1 MTLRHRLIRCDLPS
15 VFLFALLFSTAMLH
29 GQPSKTYW
37 DWPSFRAVV
46 LQQHPTAR
54 QADLLLEQARAELLR
69 ARGGFDPKIYGDW
82 SGKHFNGKQYF
93 QYSEVGVKAP
103 TWLGIELKSN
113 FNRASGDFVNPEAT
127 LPQRGQLA
135 AGLSWTLGRGLFIDD
150 RRADLH
156 IGQIGLDQ
164 RRAERA
170 ALLNDLLFDAAK
182 VYWDWAFTQNALS
195 IYQEALRQA
204 RIRYEGI
211 VESFY
216 QGDKPAIDTLE
227 AFIQVQDRQ
236 IDVNFA
242 QVDFQNATIALTT
255 FLWGPNGDPAG
266 LSGIPAP
273 PEVLMAAT
281 YQPPT
286 DATARELLQMA
297 QTQHPLLRAYDA
309 KLRAL
314 DVERRLKVEK
324 RKPQLDLTYQ
334 LLGNGWQ
341 FFTTPGVE
349 GPQVLAN
356 DIKWGIQFSYP
367 ILNRKAR
374 GDWQVTQIKI
384 AQNNL
389 ELNQKRLEIENKT
402 LQYLNELNTLAG
414 QIALYRDITQNY
426 RALLDGEYEKFRFG
440 ESSVFLINVR
450 EQRWIDA
457 QIKYLK
463 LLATYRKTEAGLQWS
478 AGVLGQ

>member
-1 MTLRHRLIRCDLPS
+1 MTQNCSIRYRI
-15 VFLFALLFSTAMLH
+15 LFALWIVLTHGVGMLYC
-29 GQPSKTYW
+29 QSSATYW
-37 DWPSFRAVV
+37 DWAGFRSVV

-54 QADLLLEQARAELLR
+54 QADLLIQQARAELLR
-69 ARGGFDPKIYGDW
+69 ARGGFDPKVYGDW

-93 QYSEVGVKAP
+93 QYSEVGIKAP

-113 FNRASGDFVNPEAT
+113 FNRAAGDFVNPEAA
-127 LPQRGQLA
+127 LPQRGQFA
-135 AGLSWTLGRGLFIDD
+135 AGLNWTLGQGLFIDD
-150 RRADLH
+150 RRADLQ
-156 IGQIGLDQ
+156 IAQIGLDQ

-170 ALLNDLLFDAAK
+170 AMLNEILFEAAK
-182 VYWDWAFTQNALS
+182 VYWDWTFAQNALS

-227 AFIQVQDRQ
+227 AFIQVQNRQ
-236 IDVNFA
+236 LDVNFA
-242 QVDFQNATIALTT
+242 RVDLQNATIALTT

-286 DATARELLQMA
+286 DAVAQELLRQA
-297 QTQHPLLRAYDA
+297 QNQHPLLRAYDA

-314 DVERRLKVEK
+314 EVERRLKLER
-324 RKPQLDLTYQ
+324 RKPQLDLNYQ

-389 ELNQKRLEIENKT
+389 ELAQKRLEIENKT
-402 LQYLNELNTLAG
+402 LQYLNELNTLAN
-414 QIALYRDITQNY
+414 QVALYRDITNNY
-426 RALLDGEYEKFRFG
+426 RTLLDGEYEKFRFG
-440 ESSVFLINVR
+440 ESSVFLINTR
-450 EQRWIDA
+450 EQRWLDA

-463 LLATYRKTEAGLQWS
+463 LMATYRKTEAGLLWS
-478 AGVLGQ
+478 AGVLAQ